1 LSPLAAVDDEDED
14 EAAEEDGDDEDDG
27 DDLAPSLGPP
37 SPFAPAVADFCS
49 DEPEDSEPDEA
60 AEDLAA
66 FRLSVL

>member
-14 EAAEEDGDDEDDG
+14 EAAEEDGDDEDD
-27 DDLAPSLGPP
+27 LAPSLEPP